1 MRNALK
7 ICYISLA
14 NWQDGVGDTDVGID
28 FTQIDPNSDTNEFAK
43 SVSSQAFARENWSLK
58 VKAERKTL
66 IGGLQTFGLWD
77 SNI

>member
-43 SVSSQAFARENWSLK
+43 SVSQYQPDFC
-58 VKAERKTL
+58 
-66 IGGLQTFGLWD
+66 D
-77 SNI
+77 